1 MTSRISSKWII
12 LCLVTLAV
20 GCAKDEGPIFI
31 PKAVVPGEAI
41 DTAYFSTEVLP
52 IFTQHCWT
60 CHPDMGGLDLG
71 ARDGIQVDGTAAHL
85 DLGANMAF
93 SNLVNVT
100 STNHAPD
107 LRVVPGD
114 PMASVLW
121 HKVSQSP
128 TYGLTMPPN
137 GTFLTDEELRTIRD
151 WIEQGA
157 YDN

>member
-1 MTSRISSKWII
+1 MTSRLSLKWITV
-12 LCLVTLAV
+12 CLVTFAV

-41 DTAYFSTEVLP
+41 DTAYFSTEVVP
-52 IFTQHCWT
+52 IFIQHCWT

-71 ARDGIQVDGTAAHL
+71 AT
-85 DLGANMAF
+85 MAF

-100 STNHAPD
+100 STNHAPAV
-107 LRVVPGD
+107 RVVPGD

-128 TYGLTMPPN
+128 TYGLNMPPN
-137 GTFLTDEELRTIRD
+137 GTFLSNEELQTIRD

-157 YDN
+157 LNN

>member
-71 ARDGIQVDGTAAHL
+71 A
-85 DLGANMAF
+85 NMAF

-107 LRVVPGD
+107 IRVVPGD

>member
-60 CHPDMGGLDLG
+60 CHPDMGG
-71 ARDGIQVDGTAAHL
+71 L

>member
-1 MTSRISSKWII
+1 
-12 LCLVTLAV
+12 VTFAV

-60 CHPDMGGLDLG
+60 CHPDMGG
-71 ARDGIQVDGTAAHL
+71 L